1 MKKII
6 YSCLILATTLFVGCT
21 PEQDEIFDESAAQR
35 IESNIKDIVE
45 TLEGSPNG
53 WQMDLFTGTFGTN
66 VMVKFADGKV
76 TASDYLVHDADE
88 QSESLYS
95 VIQNGGPVLT
105 FNTFNEI
112 FHAYSDPIE
121 PGASYGNNEGL
132 GADFEFVVLSYSQD
146 EIILRGLK
154 HRRLC
159 RLVRQPETTTWA
171 ETLGAYQTMQSNIG
185 APMYEFYYNGEL
197 VPGTSSLSGNS
208 LVSNRTE
215 AITGDD
221 VTEGDATEK
230 LVSFSRPIVPTMEG
244 FRTETPFSYTSD
256 DPNPTIQH
264 FKYDAESLRFVCT
277 DEGVDMYIVK
287 VYPPANVAFENVTDF
302 YYFNLDFAAE
312 NAYANDMSNAFV
324 QLFLTMQT
332 NDCSPYGELIH
343 RAFMG
348 YNPDPSKYKADFL
361 LVYQTSTSSGGYT
374 SIFGYSVDAVPDTD
388 DQVKFSNITE
398 ANSNAGYYPGG
409 KAIGKAL
416 VDYSPWTIS
425 YDNEVSPNEYT
436 FVSTK
441 DASYSFKIS
450 K

>member
-35 IESNIKDIVE
+35 IESNIKGIVE
-45 TLEGSPNG
+45 TLESSPNG

-112 FHAYSDPIE
+112 FHAYSDPVA
-121 PGASYGNNEGL
+121 PGASYGDDEGL

-159 RLVRQPETTTWA
+159 RLVRQPETTPWT
-171 ETLGAYQTMQSNIG
+171 ETLGAYQTMQSNII

-197 VPGTSSLSGNS
+197 VPGISSLSGNS
-208 LVSNRTE
+208 LVSHRTE

-256 DPNPTIQH
+256 DPNPSIQH
-264 FKYDAESLRFVCT
+264 FKYDTESMRFVCT
-277 DEGVDMYIVK
+277 DEGIDMYIVK
-287 VYPPANVAFENVTDF
+287 IYPPANVSFINITDS
-302 YYFNLDFAAE
+302 YSFNLDFSTSSP
-312 NAYANDMSNAFV
+312 YASDMSSAFA
-324 QLFLTMQT
+324 QLFITVQQ
-332 NDCSPYGELIH
+332 SSFSRYGVYISSVS
-343 RAFMG
+343 MG
-348 YNPDPSKYKADFL
+348 YNTYPYKADFIL
-361 LVYQTSTSSGGYT
+361 EFQAGGYY
-374 SIFGYSVDAVPDTD
+374 FLYGYSVTPVAGTE
-388 DQVKFSNITE
+388 DQVEFSNITNLNGN
-398 ANSNAGYYPGG
+398 ANLISGAKEVGQ
-409 KAIGKAL
+409 AL
-416 VDYSPWTIS
+416 IEKGPWTIS

>member
-35 IESNIKDIVE
+35 IESNIKGIVE
-45 TLEGSPNG
+45 TLESSPNG

-66 VMVKFADGKV
+66 VMVKFEDGKV
-76 TASDYLVHDADE
+76 TASDYLVHDANE

-112 FHAYSDPIE
+112 FHAYSDPIA
-121 PGASYGNNEGL
+121 PGASSGDNEGL

-159 RLVRQPETTTWA
+159 RLVRQPETIPWT
-171 ETLGAYQTMQSNIG
+171 ETLDAYQTMHSNIE

-277 DEGVDMYIVK
+277 DEGVDMYIVN
-287 VYPPANVAFENVTDF
+287 VYPPANVAFANTTGS
-302 YYFNLDFAAE
+302 YYFNLDFSTTPP
-312 NAYANDMSNAFV
+312 YANDMSSAFG
-324 QLFLTMQT
+324 QLFVIMQQT
-332 NDCSPYGELIH
+332 SFSQYGLNISSVS
-343 RAFMG
+343 MG
-348 YNPDPSKYKADFL
+348 YNPYSNYNADFIL
-361 LVYQTSTSSGGYT
+361 IFKAGGYY
-374 SIFGYSVDAVPDTD
+374 FVYGYSVTPVAGTE
-388 DQVKFSNITE
+388 DQVKLSNIT
-398 ANSNAGYYPGG
+398 NLNGNAGIFSEAKEVGQ
-409 KAIGKAL
+409 AL
-416 VDYSPWTIS
+416 IEKGPWTIS
-425 YDNEVSPNEYT
+425 YDNAVSPNEYT

-441 DASYSFKIS
+441 DASYSFTIS

>member
-35 IESNIKDIVE
+35 VESNIKGIVE
-45 TLEGSPNG
+45 TLESSPNG

-112 FHAYSDPIE
+112 FHAYSDPVA
-121 PGASYGNNEGL
+121 PGASYGDDEGL

-159 RLVRQPETTTWA
+159 RLVRQPETTPWT
-171 ETLGAYQTMQSNIG
+171 ETLGAFKTMQSNIG

-287 VYPPANVAFENVTDF
+287 VYPPANVAFANTTSRF
-302 YYFNLDFAAE
+302 YFNFSFAEATPYAKDMTQPLIDLFE
-312 NAYANDMSNAFV
+312 AMNAS
-324 QLFLTMQT
+324 
-332 NDCSPYGELIH
+332 DCVPSGEKL
-343 RAFMG
+343 AAASMG
-348 YNPDPSKYKADFL
+348 YNDGTSDADFIIKF
-361 LVYQTSTSSGGYT
+361 YSYAGIGYYI
-374 SIFGYSVDAVPDTD
+374 SIYGYSVTPVSNTE
-388 DQVKFSNITE
+388 DQVVFSKIKGIKY
-398 ANSNAGYYPGG
+398 ANYYPGG
-409 KAIGKAL
+409 GDIANAL